1 MNEFKKGFANTMGIL
16 AGLVVGGLISDWM
29 LGKNKKKE
37 ASENTEHRG
46 YATVGVVPTE
56 KTE

>member
-29 LGKNKKKE
+29 LGKNKKE
-37 ASENTEHRG
+37 RG
-46 YATVGVVPTE
+46 QREYGA
-56 KTE
+56 